1 MAQAELPFAT
11 LVSRRI
17 IFGLI
22 ALSVIVPLLRP
33 VGFRIR
39 VSPPT
44 RRLYDEIEKLP
55 PGSVVLLSFDYDPAA
70 MPEVQPM
77 ALALLRHCFERKL
90 KVVTMALW
98 AQGASISE
106 GALQTVAVEEYGC
119 QYGVDY
125 VNLGFKPGAYVVIQQ
140 MGTSIAEVF
149 PVDIAGRSIHDFT
162 LITKHARKLSDIDMI
177 VSFSAGDPG
186 ILNWVMIAQ
195 ARFQRRVGGGCTA
208 VAAPAFFP
216 YLNTGQLVGLLG
228 GMTAAAEYEQ
238 LVEHPDTGTAGM
250 DAQSFAHGF
259 ILLFIVIGNVI
270 YVMER
275 RRARS
280 RQ

>member
-1 MAQAELPFAT
+1 MAQTELPFAT

-33 VGFRIR
+33 VGFRIT

-44 RRLYDEIEKLP
+44 RRLYNEIEKLP

-77 ALALLRHCFERKL
+77 ALAMLRHCFMRDL
-90 KVVTMALW
+90 KVVSMALW
-98 AQGASISE
+98 AQGASIAE
-106 GALQTVAVEEYGC
+106 GALQTVAVEEYGR

-125 VNLGFKPGAYVVIQQ
+125 VNLGFKPGALVVLQQ
-140 MGTSIAEVF
+140 MGTSISGIF
-149 PVDIAGRSIHDFT
+149 PVDVAGRPVKDFP
-162 LITKHARKLSDIDMI
+162 LIMKHARKLSDIDLVI
-177 VSFSAGDPG
+177 SLSAGDPG
-186 ILNWVMIAQ
+186 ILIWVMIAKD
-195 ARFQRRVGGGCTA
+195 RFHRNVGGGCTA

-238 LVEHPDTGTAGM
+238 LVEHPGSGTAGM

-270 YVMER
+270 YFMER